1 MRILAIL
8 FLLAVYLVFSIYMVI
23 FPLVARILGPWII
36 DDTKMVS
43 LNRTC
48 VDPPNTNEEETE
60 PTDYEEAE
68 LLFFDGEEDW

>member
-23 FPLVARILGPWII
+23 FPLVARMFWPYTI
-36 DDTKMVS
+36 DDTKD
-43 LNRTC
+43 
-48 VDPPNTNEEETE
+48 VDDIE